1 MNKKGLSP
9 PHAATRLLL
18 RIALP
23 LILLSA
29 VTLLCAYLDARANS
43 VPMANLTYR
52 PYLEYIL
59 AALAVTSAG
68 AVLLEAVARD
78 VK

>member
-1 MNKKGLSP
+1 MKQPSP
-9 PHAATRLLL
+9 FRPHPETRLLL

-29 VTLLCAYLDARANS
+29 LALLFSYFDAREES
-43 VPMANLTYR
+43 VQMANLTYR
-52 PYLEYIL
+52 PLLEYIL
-59 AALAVTSAG
+59 AALAVTGAG
-68 AVLLEAVARD
+68 TLLVEAVARD